1 MIVEEFINYYE
12 VDHLDFQK
20 YIRSIG
26 FIYDFIYDRYY
37 YKEYRIFLNSDNYD
51 FYNGSKWIYTIVLND
66 LSPLIKFDRSYK
78 LKKILG

>member
-1 MIVEEFINYYE
+1 MNSKEFI
-12 VDHLDFQK
+12 K
-20 YIRSIG
+20 YIESIG
-26 FIYDFIYDRYY
+26 FIQESNQECNVDFYRYN